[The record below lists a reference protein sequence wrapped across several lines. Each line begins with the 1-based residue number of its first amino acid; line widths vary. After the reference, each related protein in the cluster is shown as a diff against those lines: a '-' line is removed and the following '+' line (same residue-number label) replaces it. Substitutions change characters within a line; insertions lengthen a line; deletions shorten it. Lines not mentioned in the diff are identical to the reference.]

1 MYKFLHESKSSFL
14 WHMAG
19 PLLSL
24 FLVLNWVYFKDRA
37 KGSPDRLDVS
47 VREKERGG

>member
-1 MYKFLHESKSSFL
+1 
-14 WHMAG
+14 MAG

-37 KGSPDRLDVS
+37 KGSPDRLDVG
-47 VREKERGG
+47 VREKREGWFEMG